1 MVVNKTA
8 KINFRRIAEIA
19 SRDAESIVRQWLPD
33 GIRQGAE
40 WVARNPRRED
50 RRPGSFKI
58 NLLTGVWADFA
69 TGERGGDLISLA
81 AYLGALDQAEAARR
95 VACMLGV
102 NPHD

>member
-1 MVVNKTA
+1 MSSTA
-8 KINFRRIAEIA
+8 QISFRKIATRALDHSET
-19 SRDAESIVRQWLPD
+19 IVAQWLPD

-40 WVARNPRRED
+40 WVARNPKRND

-69 TGERGGDLISLA
+69 TDVRGGDLISLA
-81 AYLGALDQAEAARR
+81 AYLGGLDQAEAARR
-95 VACMLGV
+95 VACMLRI